1 MWAGLLDWEQG
12 ELLLVRGTGA
22 WPRAAVGP
30 GAHEEAVVMG
40 LPPERGCELD
50 SRINK
55 EPKSVVSR

>member
-1 MWAGLLDWEQG
+1 M
-12 ELLLVRGTGA
+12 RGTGA

-40 LPPERGCELD
+40 LPPERGRELD